1 MSLIDQK
8 NFALTQTCIRVI
20 GTGISVPESVLTNDD
35 IRDKFNPGLDCAW
48 VSRKLGIAERR
59 VSQPDLLTSDLAADA
74 ARNALR
80 QADISG
86 DSIDLLIVATATP
99 DRQAPATACFV
110 QQKAGLCNA
119 ISFDL
124 SAVCSGFLYAMTV
137 ATSFLKSGQAKRAMI
152 VGADTFSR
160 ITDWERSDAVFFGDG
175 AGAAILEV
183 SPQKRAV
190 FDAQLY
196 SNGNDAD
203 AFTVYPD
210 HTTFTMN
217 PGDVLRAALDAIPQ
231 CAERVL
237 TRNRLA
243 VEDIDVVVP
252 HQPSINLLRKLSERI
267 GIGFEKFCI
276 NMDRYANT
284 AGATIPIILHE
295 SIENGRIKKDDLVFF
310 AAAGAGFT
318 AGAAILRWN

>member
-1 MSLIDQK
+1 MNLINQQSV
-8 NFALTQTCIRVI
+8 ALPRTCMRFI
-20 GTGISVPESVLTNDD
+20 GTGMSVPERVLTNEY
-35 IRDKFNPGLDCAW
+35 IRTKYNAGLDCAW
-48 VSRKLGIAERR
+48 VSRKLGIAERH
-59 VSQPDLLTSDLAADA
+59 VSERDMLTSDLAAEA

-86 DSIDLLIVATATP
+86 ESIDLLIVATATP

-110 QQKAGLCNA
+110 QQKASLNNA
-119 ISFDL
+119 ISFDI

-137 ATSFLKSGQAKRAMI
+137 ATSFLNSGQAKRAMV

-160 ITDWERSDAVFFGDG
+160 ITDWARPDAVFFGDG
-175 AGAAILEV
+175 AGAAILEA
-183 SPQKRAV
+183 SPQKKAI
-190 FDAQLY
+190 FDAELY
-196 SNGNDAD
+196 SNGRDAD
-203 AFTVYPD
+203 AFTVYPE

-217 PGDVLRAALDAIPQ
+217 AGDVLKAALAAIPQ

-237 TRNRLA
+237 TRNGLTIK
-243 VEDIDVVVP
+243 DIDVVVP

-267 GIGFEKFCI
+267 GIGFEKFCL

-284 AGATIPIILHE
+284 AGATIPIVLHE
-295 SIENGRIKKDDLVFF
+295 SVENGRIKKDDLVFF

-318 AGAAILRWN
+318 AGAAIMRWN